1 MKNDVM
7 KRELDRELQNVRVS
21 SELKKRILTEAT
33 ASRMPQRRKPVSV
46 MPLAAAAA
54 VVLMIGLAAC
64 VTMLRAEKPD
74 LSVTPLSAATSE
86 PVKKVVYVSDG
97 DGLYHWQ
104 AACGGMTEARAVEP
118 EEARAEGRKACS
130 ACLTEGATGAEK
142 LVWMTSFGNYY
153 HAQHDCSG
161 MSGAVGVLEIE
172 AKTLGRRPCQM
183 CAAEAEIFYDPEIA
197 ATVVPSMIPVLL
209 DDGAEVKHAAELTC
223 TPWPDPTA
231 APTTTPEPEEQALPT
246 SVATVEPTLIP
257 EEYDAS
263 SAAVVMNESGDISFW
278 MTDGGVYYHVAE
290 HCSGMEGAHVCT
302 EEEAVKA
309 GKILC
314 MVCMPEEA
322 SSVVDYH
329 VEEMNVW
336 MTDKGRYYH
345 VDEHCSGMEGAYAC
359 GESEAIAAGKQSCPV
374 CLLINEVTD
383 GPSAVW
389 VTDEETMSVWTTDDG
404 VYYHVDEHCSGM
416 DGAYVSDES
425 AAVEN
430 GKFPCPVCL
439 ADSYAEVVQFVWM
452 TQNGVYYHS
461 DEHCSGMDGAY
472 GCEVLEALANGKTPC
487 PKCAKQLSSVWVTEN
502 GMYYHLNP
510 ECSGMTG
517 AKEISGRDAV
527 MQGKTLCP
535 NCRKEIVEAAIAA
548 ARRYDR

>member
-1 MKNDVM
+1 MKNNGM
-7 KRELDRELQNVRVS
+7 KDALNRELRNVRVS
-21 SELKKRILTEAT
+21 GELKKRILTEAA

-54 VVLMIGLAAC
+54 VVLMFGLAAC

-86 PVKKVVYVSDG
+86 PVKKMVYVSDG

-104 AACGGMTEARAVEP
+104 AACGGMTESRAVEP

-130 ACLTEGATGAEK
+130 ACLTGGETGAEI
-142 LVWMTSFGNYY
+142 LVWMTGFGDYY
-153 HAQHDCSG
+153 HVQHDCSG
-161 MSGAVGVLEIE
+161 MTGAVGVLEIE

-209 DDGAEVKHAAELTC
+209 DGGAEENRAVEMTC
-223 TPWPDPTA
+223 TPWPDPTV
-231 APTTTPEPEEQALPT
+231 APTTSSEPEEQALPT
-246 SVATVEPTLIP
+246 PVATVEPTAMPTEAPAEWMPTEMPTAVPVDLMP
-257 EEYDAS
+257 TAMPTEAPADAEEFVAS
-263 SAAVVMNESGDISFW
+263 SVAVVMNEAGNVSFW
-278 MTDGGVYYHVAE
+278 MTDGGVYYHIDE

-314 MVCMPEEA
+314 MVCMPEEV
-322 SSVVDYH
+322 SSQESSIGGFDGPNAIFVT
-329 VEEMNVW
+329 EERSVW
-336 MTDKGRYYH
+336 TTDGGVYYH
-345 VDEHCSGMEGAYAC
+345 SDEHCSGMEGAYVC
-359 GESEAIAAGKQSCPV
+359 GESDA
-374 CLLINEVTD
+374 T
-383 GPSAVW
+383 
-389 VTDEETMSVWTTDDG
+389 
-404 VYYHVDEHCSGM
+404 
-416 DGAYVSDES
+416 
-425 AAVEN
+425 EN

-439 ADSYAEVVQFVWM
+439 ADSYAEEVQFVWM
-452 TQNGVYYHS
+452 TQNGVYYHT
-461 DEHCSGMDGAY
+461 DERCSGMEGAY
-472 GCEVLEALANGKTPC
+472 GCEVIEALANGKTPC

-510 ECSGMTG
+510 DCSGMTG

-535 NCRKEIVEAAIAA
+535 NCRKEIVEAAVAA
-548 ARRYDR
+548 AKRYDR